1 VIQVLLL
8 ATAMGLL
15 LQILAAR
22 LGVVTGKNLAE
33 VRFPVDTMRCHG
45 NVRRVF
51 LQRPHPPCGT

>member
-1 VIQVLLL
+1 MNNSIPTTQTSRPHRRGFTLAEL

-33 VRFPVDTMRCHG
+33 VP
-45 NVRRVF
+45 RRVGS
-51 LQRPHPPCGT
+51 PAW